1 MGAESDRDVGLFGPS
16 TVTWRLHTD
25 PSLWIAG
32 LRALYMQALHPK
44 VMRAVWQRSE
54 LFSGD
59 SWGRFVRTAEYVGTR
74 TYGTSEQVERA
85 GARVRRVHQL
95 LRAYDP
101 DTRTEFRLDEP
112 DLLLW
117 VHCGEVDSYLDVAR
131 RAGVALSAADAD
143 RYVEEQRRAAE
154 LVGMHP
160 DDAPGSVAE
169 LSAYYRDMRPRVY
182 ACEEAR
188 RALLASFNPKMPWWL
203 TPVKAVV
210 PPANVLALMLLPRWA
225 RRLYGAPGLPTTD
238 VAATVAIRA
247 VRQSA
252 LLVPSQL
259 RDSPDVKR
267 AKLLMREAG
276 DPPPRPHLR
285 AVP

>member
-1 MGAESDRDVGLFGPS
+1 MGTDMGLFGPS
-16 TVTWRLHTD
+16 TVTWRVHTD

-32 LRALYMQALHPK
+32 MRALYLQALHPR

-54 LFSGD
+54 FFSGD
-59 SWGRFVRTAEYVGTR
+59 SWGRFVRTAEYVAVR
-74 TYGTSEQVERA
+74 TYGTSEQVDRA

-117 VHCGEVDSYLDVAR
+117 VHCGEIDSYLDVAR
-131 RAGVALSAADAD
+131 RAGVPLSAADAD
-143 RYVEEQRRAAE
+143 AYVDEQRRAAE
-154 LVGMHP
+154 IVGLDP
-160 DDAPGSVAE
+160 ADVPSSVAE
-169 LSAYYRDMRPRVY
+169 LVAYYREVRPRLY

-188 RALLASFNPKMPWWL
+188 RALFASFNPSVPWWL
-203 TPVKAVV
+203 TPLKAAV

-238 VAATVAIRA
+238 LAATLAIRT
-247 VRQSA
+247 VRHGA
-252 LLVPSQL
+252 LLIPPQV

-267 AKLLMREAG
+267 AKRLMRDAA
-276 DPPPRPHLR
+276 DRPPRHLR
-285 AVP
+285 AVS